1 MIFGGPIR
9 DVSKDHFQSILAGEK
24 QMAETYRKLY
34 RSRNERMIAGVC
46 GGLGEYFNIDPTLIR
61 LLFVFLALAGGPG
74 LVAYIVLLIVVPE
87 EPLSG
92 QNMPSAASQQ
102 VITPE
107 PEPVQEPITEPEPGS
122 EDE

>member
-1 MIFGGPIR
+1 
-9 DVSKDHFQSILAGEK
+9 
-24 QMAETYRKLY
+24 MAETYRKLY

-107 PEPVQEPITEPEPGS
+107 PEPVQEPITEPESGL

>member
-1 MIFGGPIR
+1 
-9 DVSKDHFQSILAGEK
+9 
-24 QMAETYRKLY
+24 MAETYRKLY

-74 LVAYIVLLIVVPE
+74 LVAYIVLLVVVPE
-87 EPLSG
+87 EPLSSE
-92 QNMPSAASQQ
+92 NKPSTASQQ
-102 VITPE
+102 VVTPE
-107 PEPVQEPITEPEPGS
+107 PEPVQEPITEPETGS